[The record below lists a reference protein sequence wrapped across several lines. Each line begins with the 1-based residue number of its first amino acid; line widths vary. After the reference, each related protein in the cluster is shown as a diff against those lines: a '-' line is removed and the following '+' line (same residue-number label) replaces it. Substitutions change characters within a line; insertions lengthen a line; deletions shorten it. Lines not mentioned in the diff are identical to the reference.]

1 MWIDSKSLRAKIFL
15 LYNIIPIMRVFYS
28 QKMEQIIKK
37 MELVQWRNTLQQ
49 NLTQKHQELS
59 DNWKTCALGE
69 RIRIEGR
76 DLKNIKELSPEA
88 IKLGYDFSVA
98 LQERNNDL
106 ALEIIEKI
114 ERLPTIWRDES

>member
-1 MWIDSKSLRAKIFL
+1 
-15 LYNIIPIMRVFYS
+15 MRVFYS
-28 QKMEQIIKK
+28 QKTEQVIKIQ
-37 MELVQWRNTLQQ
+37 LSQWRNMVQEQ
-49 NLTQKHQELS
+49 LTQKHQDLS

-69 RIRIEGR
+69 RIRIEGK
-76 DLKNIKELSPEA
+76 DLQSLKDLSPEA

-114 ERLPTIWRDES
+114 ERLPTIWRDGQ

>member
-1 MWIDSKSLRAKIFL
+1 
-15 LYNIIPIMRVFYS
+15 
-28 QKMEQIIKK
+28 
-37 MELVQWRNTLQQ
+37 MELTEWRKMVQEQ
-49 NLTQKHQELS
+49 LTQKHQDLS

-69 RIRIEGR
+69 RVRVEGR
-76 DLKNIKELSPEA
+76 DLKNLKDLSPEA

-114 ERLPTIWRDES
+114 ERLPTIWRNEC

>member
-1 MWIDSKSLRAKIFL
+1 
-15 LYNIIPIMRVFYS
+15 MRVFYS
-28 QKMEQIIKK
+28 QKTEQIIKK
-37 MELVQWRNTLQQ
+37 MELSEWRAILRQQ
-49 NLTQKHQELS
+49 LTQGHQDMS

-69 RIRIEGR
+69 RIKHEGK
-76 DLKNIKELSPEA
+76 DLKNLKDLSPEA

-114 ERLPTIWRDES
+114 ERLPSIWRNE